1 MCSPRR
7 RPVSAA
13 RRPPRPR
20 RPPSDRTAKLASDAL
35 QRAIHNAGWIYRT
48 QEDQNDVGID
58 AEIEVVDDGDV
69 MGWLVK
75 VQVRGRSSI
84 PWSQDTYRMTIK
96 RSTYNEW
103 LSVGLPVAV
112 VLGDVASGEL
122 FWAVPYG
129 VSEAADPEVAVPV
142 TFDRSR
148 FLDDELTG
156 LRRLIANWRSGY
168 VTNHLS
174 EIGPFLRMFRELEE
188 GAGGDF
194 FLPIPPELDDKFR
207 LFSAHLNRLHVQIGA
222 LGQVPV
228 PPHSVWLDVSRRA
241 FPDGESSV
249 YWGVFDLAI
258 DMIRADYYR
267 ALEKVRHH
275 VVALTDRHYDGPLS
289 DLRQLLE
296 GEVLDAPTV
305 ATDAAAAR
313 SRLKRLFEEL
323 SASSVADHDQGPA

>member
-1 MCSPRR
+1 VSPDRR
-7 RPVSAA
+7 
-13 RRPPRPR
+13 RPR

-69 MGWLVK
+69 MGWLLK
-75 VQVRGRSSI
+75 VQVRGRSAI
-84 PWSQDTYRMTIK
+84 RWTHDTYRMMIK

-112 VLGDVASGEL
+112 VLGDVSSDEL

-129 VSEAADPEVAVPV
+129 VPEAADPDVAVPG

-148 FLDDELTG
+148 VIDDDLSG
-156 LRRLIANWRSGY
+156 LRRLIADWRSGY
-168 VTNHLS
+168 VTDHLS
-174 EIGPFLRMFRELEE
+174 EIGPFFRMFRDLEE

-194 FLPIPPELDDKFR
+194 FLAIPPELDDKLR
-207 LFSAHLNRLHVQIGA
+207 LFSAHLNRLHVQVGA
-222 LGQVPV
+222 LGQVAV
-228 PPHSVWLDVSRRA
+228 PPHSVWLDLSRRA
-241 FPDGESSV
+241 FPDGEPSV

-258 DMIRADYYR
+258 DMIRADYFR

-275 VVALTDRHYDGPLS
+275 VVALTDRQFDGPLW

-296 GEVLDAPTV
+296 AEVLDAPTV
-305 ATDAAAAR
+305 AIDAAGAR
-313 SRLKRLFEEL
+313 HRLKRLLAE
-323 SASSVADHDQGPA
+323 SAKSTVADPDQGPGPRG

>member
-1 MCSPRR
+1 MTS
-7 RPVSAA
+7 A

-35 QRAIHNAGWIYRT
+35 QRVIHNAGWIYRT

-69 MGWLVK
+69 MGWLLK
-75 VQVRGRSSI
+75 VQVRGRSAI
-84 PWSQDTYRMTIK
+84 RWTQDTYRMTIK

-112 VLGDVASGEL
+112 VLGDVSTDEL

-129 VSEAADPEVAVPV
+129 VPEAADPDAAVPV

-148 FLDDELTG
+148 VIDEDLTG
-156 LRRLIANWRSGY
+156 LRRLIANWRAGY
-168 VTNHLS
+168 VTDHLS
-174 EIGPFLRMFRELEE
+174 DIGPFFRMFRELEE

-194 FLPIPPELDDKFR
+194 FLAIPPELDDKFR
-207 LFSAHLNRLHVQIGA
+207 LFSAHLNRLHVQVGA

-228 PPHSVWLDVSRRA
+228 PPHSAWVDVSRRA
-241 FPDGESSV
+241 FPDGEPSV

-258 DMIRADYYR
+258 DMIRADYFR

-275 VVALTDRHYDGPLS
+275 VIALTDRQFDGPLW
-289 DLRQLLE
+289 DLRRLLE
-296 GEVLDAPTV
+296 AEVLDAPTV
-305 ATDAAAAR
+305 AMDAAEAR
-313 SRLKRLFEEL
+313 HRLKRLLDEL
-323 SASSVADHDQGPA
+323 ANPTVANAEPRPAT